1 MKLSQSEFFEA
12 NAVNGRLTDEQTMQM
27 LELPEGDTA
36 QAESGEPDAAPV
48 TTPVDAAATQPAPA
62 DKPVDPPAADKAAA
76 PVILAKDGVHTI
88 PFEKLTEARAS
99 EQHWKSVAAQ
109 MQAQL
114 EAMQQQA
121 PAAQARAAPNEE
133 TQAAAGEDLFGDFSE
148 EALRTGVEKV
158 VAARVAAV
166 TADLEA
172 RFAAALEPIQS
183 KAALTETEAHFQA
196 IESKHPDFESVAQS
210 QELANW
216 IAKQPSFAQAG
227 YTAVLQEGTAP
238 QVVELLDTY
247 KAATGKLAPPPASD
261 SAAVAAAQ
269 AAIAKAQSKPP
280 TSLSDLPAGS
290 AVAHDPAQA
299 MLEMSGAGAMALFDG
314 KTPEQINALISRVL

>member
-1 MKLSQSEFFEA
+1 
-12 NAVNGRLTDEQTMQM
+12 M

-88 PFEKLTEARAS
+88 SYDKLVDAREEA
-99 EQHWKSVAAQ
+99 KSWRDIAAQ
-109 MQAQL
+109 ATAQL
-114 EAMQQQA
+114 EALQKA
-121 PAAQARAAPNEE
+121 PAAPAQAAPAGE
-133 TQAAAGEDLFGDFSE
+133 TQQDDGDDNEFGDFSE
-148 EALRTGVEKV
+148 GALKAGIEKV
-158 VAARVAAV
+158 IAKRVSAV

-172 RFAAALEPIQS
+172 RFAAAVEPIRQ
-183 KAALTETEAHFQA
+183 KAELTDTELHFTTIEKAH
-196 IESKHPDFESVAQS
+196 KDFESVATS

-216 IAKQPSFAQAG
+216 ISKQPSFAQAG
-227 YTAVLQEGTAP
+227 YQAVLQQGTAA